1 MRIQGSTVLVTGANR
16 GLGRHLAEQ
25 ALARGA
31 AKVYATARR
40 PELIDIADVEPL
52 RLDVTD
58 PATIAAASEVASDV
72 TVLVNSAG
80 MGKYGSLL
88 TGDLDDITEHLTVN
102 SLGPLRMTRA
112 FAPVL
117 AANGGGAVVNVLS
130 AMSWFT
136 APDAGGYCASKAAM
150 WSFTNGL
157 RMELEAQ
164 QTLVAAVHV
173 GAVDTDLVADS
184 PLPKLNPA
192 DVAAAVYAGLER
204 DEVEI
209 LVDDWSRTVKRSL
222 AGDPRDF
229 YRQLTAR

>member
-16 GLGRHLAEQ
+16 GLGRCFAELA
-25 ALARGA
+25 AAYGA

-40 PELIDIADVEPL
+40 PESVDIAGVRPL

-58 PATIAAASEVASDV
+58 PASIAAAAEVASDV
-72 TVLVNSAG
+72 TVLINNAG

-88 TGDLDDITEHLTVN
+88 TGELDDITEHLTVN
-102 SLGPLRMTRA
+102 TVGPLRVTRA

-136 APDAGGYCASKAAM
+136 APYAGGYSASKAAL
-150 WSFTNGL
+150 WSLTNGL
-157 RMELEAQ
+157 RMELASQ

-184 PLPKLNPA
+184 PLPKMDPA
-192 DVAAAVYAGLER
+192 EVAAAVYAGLER

-209 LVDDWSRTVKRSL
+209 LVDEWSRTVKNSL
-222 AGDPRDF
+222 AGDLRDF
-229 YRQLTAR
+229 YRQLTAE